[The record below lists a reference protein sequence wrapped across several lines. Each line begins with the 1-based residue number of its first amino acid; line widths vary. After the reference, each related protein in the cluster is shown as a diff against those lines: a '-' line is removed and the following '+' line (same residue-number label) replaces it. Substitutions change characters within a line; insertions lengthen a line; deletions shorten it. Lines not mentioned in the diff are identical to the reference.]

1 MIKILGRPSVK
12 KYMRNPYHIDNPY
25 GASGVRI

>member
-12 KYMRNPYHIDNPY
+12 RYMRNPYHIDNPY
-25 GASGVRI
+25 GASY